1 MGDQC
6 PLHPARPS
14 PARARLHC
22 TDRLVMS
29 TPAQPSPA
37 QMGCRYPAHIRDA
50 AFIEHDYTFLHTQL
64 VQSFSTENG
73 GMYCISC
80 NIISMNVSHS
90 NESKNALTT
99 YYTGPALHRV
109 LVCPVAVLWPNRRP
123 PPVVCWTNRSS
134 SSRKRAISL
143 T

>member
-14 PARARLHC
+14 PELARLHC

-29 TPAQPSPA
+29 TPAYSPA
-37 QMGCRYPAHIRDA
+37 RLRCDA
-50 AFIEHDYTFLHTQL
+50 GIQPISGTRLSLSMIILFYTHNLFSL
-64 VQSFSTENG
+64 STENG